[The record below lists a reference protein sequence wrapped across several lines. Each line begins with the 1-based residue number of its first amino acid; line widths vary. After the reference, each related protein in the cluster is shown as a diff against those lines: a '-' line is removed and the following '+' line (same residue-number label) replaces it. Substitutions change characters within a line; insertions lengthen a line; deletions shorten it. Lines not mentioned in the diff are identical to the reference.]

1 MGSNLELLPVREFAL
16 ALFVIRVA
24 SGFDALAGGIL
35 DFSHDRNALKVEH
48 MAEEPRRPRPRESR
62 GQFSNGAESY
72 FAVRSCSRL
81 ATVASVGQAR
91 ISRVAR
97 TIVTISGT
105 PRGARWSRR
114 PLGAKAES
122 RSASIAI
129 RSRHRGSEKRNRS
142 SGGHSWQRRR
152 PELLSTRSTF

>member
-1 MGSNLELLPVREFAL
+1 MTAVALSICYGINLELLPVSEFAL
-16 ALFVIRVA
+16 AIFVIRVA

-81 ATVASVGQAR
+81 ATVASVGASPIQ
-91 ISRVAR
+91 
-97 TIVTISGT
+97 SG
-105 PRGARWSRR
+105 RSNHCYDFGN
-114 PLGAKAES
+114 AKG
-122 RSASIAI
+122 SAL
-129 RSRHRGSEKRNRS
+129 E
-142 SGGHSWQRRR
+142 
-152 PELLSTRSTF
+152 

>member
-1 MGSNLELLPVREFAL
+1 MGINLELLPVREFAL

-81 ATVASVGQAR
+81 ATVASVGRAR

-97 TIVTISGT
+97 TVVTISGT

-114 PLGAKAES
+114 PLRGERQNHEALRLRFA
-122 RSASIAI
+122 
-129 RSRHRGSEKRNRS
+129 SRHRGSEKGNRS
-142 SGGHSWQRRR
+142 SGGH
-152 PELLSTRSTF
+152 